1 MRASQGHWS
10 RQGQGGTLGLWIPG
24 YAMLRIKVPVPAPQ
38 WDFGTSGAEGQEES
52 SVDRS
57 REGKK
62 KNIDWRNWLQT
73 FGKGRRR
80 RAERGKTNNTQGCQ
94 RQSPEGC
101 SILRLRDTTMAVT
114 GHSQVT
120 MSLPL
125 RTSGLSKTQKVLCMV
140 LSKCMICP
148 RVLQHDGVALP
159 PHFCPPPSTTL
170 PLTLW
175 PHPLAFAPSPLSFYL
190 LLPMPCPLPSTTGPC
205 SSVLFPSTSLSQPT
219 SHA

>member
-80 RAERGKTNNTQGCQ
+80 RAERGKMNNTQGCQ
-94 RQSPEGC
+94 GRSPEGC
-101 SILRLRDTTMAVT
+101 SILRLRDTYYHGCHWPFPSDDVSP
-114 GHSQVT
+114 SQN
-120 MSLPL
+120 L
-125 RTSGLSKTQKVLCMV
+125 RT
-140 LSKCMICP
+140 
-148 RVLQHDGVALP
+148 LQDP
-159 PHFCPPPSTTL
+159 E
-170 PLTLW
+170 
-175 PHPLAFAPSPLSFYL
+175 SPLYGSFQMYD
-190 LLPMPCPLPSTTGPC
+190 
-205 SSVLFPSTSLSQPT
+205 LS
-219 SHA
+219 